1 MKTVWNS
8 LLIAVSL
15 LLSSASVILAEP
27 TTIEPIEH
35 TTPIEEPSATEPK
48 KSPEEL
54 ARYEKLVEADRL
66 YLAGDRIA
74 ALNLYRQVKTPFA
87 EISESQPKPEP
98 ILDPT
103 QLAPAGQVYWREAQ
117 AGIDQKLESRIF
129 VPLQLL
135 VERYPEFIPGH
146 LLLAQALK
154 DYNRS
159 EEALQVLEKAYGLYP
174 NQPDLLKAKIAAQA
188 ASENWL
194 EASIAARQFAL
205 LNPDHPQAAEF
216 TRLADENLKRYRSR
230 LRSQLRGNAIASV
243 LTGALSYALTGSI
256 FGPLSAVET
265 IAILIQGEQAIGERI
280 AKSAKR
286 ELDLVQDPEVL
297 DYINQLGQKLAK
309 LSGRDDFEFK
319 FYVVL
324 DEDINAFALPGGKIF
339 INAGAIIHSNSEAE
353 LAGLLAHEISHAVLS
368 HGFQLVT
375 QANAID
381 NVAVLIPR
389 GGIVSGLL
397 TLNYSREME
406 QQADILGTRIL
417 AASGYAA
424 DGLRN
429 LMVTLKKQQPEFPIT
444 FLSSHP
450 DTDNRIRYLENLIQR
465 NSYNPYAYEGVA
477 RHAQIQTR
485 VRKLL
490 REYKQQSTQRRRHR
504 N

>member
-8 LLIAVSL
+8 LLIALTL
-15 LLSSASVILAEP
+15 LLSNSASVVLAEP
-27 TTIEPIEH
+27 TTIEH
-35 TTPIEEPSATEPK
+35 TTPIEEPIATEPK
-48 KSPEEL
+48 KTPEEL
-54 ARYEKLVEADRL
+54 ARYQKLVEADRL

-103 QLAPAGQVYWREAQ
+103 QLAPAGQVYWREAL

-146 LLLAQALK
+146 LQLAQALK
-154 DYNRS
+154 ERNRQ
-159 EEALQVLEKAYGLYP
+159 EEALQVLEKACSLYP

-205 LNPDHPQAAEF
+205 LNRDHPQSAEF
-216 TRLADENLKRYRSR
+216 TRLADENLKRYRSH

-256 FGPLSAVET
+256 FGPISAVET

-280 AKSAKR
+280 AKSAQR
-286 ELDLVQDPEVL
+286 QLDLIKDPEVL
-297 DYINQLGQKLAK
+297 HYINEVGQKLAK
-309 LSGRDDFEFK
+309 LSGRDDFEFE

-324 DEDINAFALPGGKIF
+324 DEDLNAFALPGGKIF
-339 INAGAIIHSNSEAE
+339 VNAKAIIHSNSEAE

-368 HGFQLVT
+368 HAFQLLT

-389 GGIVSGLL
+389 GGILSNLL

-465 NSYNPYAYEGVA
+465 NSYNRYAYEGVA
-477 RHAQIQTR
+477 RHAEIQTKI
-485 VRKLL
+485 RKLL
-490 REYKQQSTQRRRHR
+490 RDYKQQSTQRRRHR